1 MSNTGLKIVT
11 RLRKFVDGN
20 PTDETKVNVVGDP
33 DYVSPF
39 IDETLCDTDS
49 AAPTPVPAAP
59 VPQPVPVAPTPTY
72 KTFSISNT
80 DYTDTSAACSATPTY
95 IDNYHEA
102 SSNLPVI
109 GTKLYTN
116 TGLTT
121 TVSEGLYLIDGYSN
135 KVVNVGSNGRISSIT
150 NCVAPS
156 PSPAPS
162 PIALAPTPS
171 FNYYFV
177 RECVGNK
184 DRIIKTSKTF
194 TIGNDKNSSTTV
206 SIYGSCFYAYNTAT
220 EGDYLK
226 RRGDLTPFD
235 VTYHQIYNSCH
246 ECTGGGQG
254 VPNPV
259 PGPTPQPVPSPAPIA
274 PVSLGRPVQ
283 FVNIGFANAFTETA
297 GQIIRPLDFMCRTS
311 PTQTLYLFGSY
322 IGVGA
327 YVTKNP
333 QDPKGTAFDYGG
345 DGFRVIKLTDG
356 RAAAIRQS
364 DGYIAYIYPA
374 SAICNPS

>member
-33 DYVSPF
+33 DYVAPF
-39 IDETLCDTDS
+39 IDESLCDTGS

-80 DYTDTSAACSATPTY
+80 DYSDTSAACAASATY
-95 IDNYHEA
+95 VNNYHEA
-102 SSNLPVI
+102 NSTLPVI
-109 GTKLYTN
+109 GTKIYTD
-116 TGLTT
+116 TALST
-121 TVSEGLYLIDGYSN
+121 TVSEGIYLIDGYAN
-135 KVVNVGSNGRISSIT
+135 KAVNVGSNGRISSIT
-150 NCVAPS
+150 NCVAPT

-162 PIALAPTPS
+162 PVALAPAPT

-184 DRIIKTSKTF
+184 DRVIKTSKTF

-206 SIYGSCFYAYNTAT
+206 SIFGSCFYAYNTAT

-226 RRGDLTPFD
+226 RRGDLEPAD
-235 VTYHQIYNSCH
+235 VTYYQMFNGCY

-254 VPNPV
+254 VPSPT

-274 PVSLGRPVQ
+274 PVALGRPVQ
-283 FVNIGFANAFTETA
+283 IVSMLWQSAFVATPGNIISSF
-297 GQIIRPLDFMCRTS
+297 DSMCRTS
-311 PTQTLYLFGSY
+311 PLQTIYLFGSY
-322 IGVGA
+322 PGVGA
-327 YVTKNP
+327 YVTKNAS
-333 QDPKGTAFDYGG
+333 DPKGTEFDANGTNY
-345 DGFRVIKLTDG
+345 RVVRLPDG
-356 RAAAIRQS
+356 RGIAIRQS
-364 DGYIAYIYPA
+364 DGYIAHVY
-374 SAICNPS
+374 SSSVFCS